1 MLITERQ
8 TVTLF
13 HPPASLALE
22 SGGRLGPITVAY
34 ETYGTYNGAN
44 AVLILHALTG
54 DSHVAGRYR
63 PDDPRPGWWDPL
75 VGPGKAFDTDRYYVI
90 CSNVLGGCQGTTGP
104 ASTNPATGQPYGP
117 DFPVITVRDMVRVQR
132 ALLDRLGI
140 DRVLAV
146 AGGSLGGMQALEWA
160 VQFPD
165 RVAGA
170 IPIGANARFHAQ
182 GIAFNEV
189 QRRAILNDPAWQGG
203 RYYPGPGPTA
213 GLAVA
218 RMLGMITY
226 RSLESMEEQFGRQ
239 VRSGDSDA
247 PWRDFEPRFSV
258 ETYLQHQGEALV
270 RRFDANS
277 YLYLS
282 KAMDLHD
289 VSRGFP
295 SYQAALGRI
304 RARML
309 VVGIRSDLL
318 FPAQQQRDLTAGL
331 LRAGVDARYLEMDS
345 PWGHDAFLVDHHL
358 LAPAIRDFLEEL
370 SQGEQAGEPLR
381 PSAAHPEGGPWE

>member
-1 MLITERQ
+1 MLLTERQ

-13 HPPASLALE
+13 HPPASLTPE

-34 ETYGTYNGAN
+34 ETYGTSNGAN

-63 PDDPRPGWWDPL
+63 PEDPKPGWWDPL
-75 VGPGKAFDTDRYYVI
+75 VGPGKAFDTERYFVV

-104 ASTNPATGQPYGP
+104 ASLDPATGLPYGP
-117 DFPVITVRDMVRVQR
+117 DFPVITVRDMVQVQR
-132 ALLDRLGI
+132 ALVERLGI
-140 DRVLAV
+140 RRLLAV

-165 RVAGA
+165 QVAGS
-170 IPIGANARFHAQ
+170 IPIAANARFHAQ

-189 QRRAILNDPAWQGG
+189 QRRAILNDPAWQAG
-203 RYYPGPGPTA
+203 RYYPGPGPVA

-226 RSLESMEEQFGRQ
+226 RSLQSMEEQFGRQ
-239 VRSGDSDA
+239 VRRGGEDA
-247 PWRDFEPRFSV
+247 PWQDFDPHFSV
-258 ETYLQHQGEALV
+258 ETYLEHQGEALV

-295 SYQAALGRI
+295 SYEAALARI

-318 FPAQQQRDLTAGL
+318 FPPQQQRDLTQDL

-358 LAPAIRDFLEEL
+358 LAPTIRDFLEEL
-370 SQGEQAGEPLR
+370 SQGEEAGEPLR
-381 PSAAHPEGGPWE
+381 PAASHPEGRRWA

>member
-1 MLITERQ
+1 MLLTERQ

-13 HPPASLALE
+13 HPPASLTLE

-63 PDDPRPGWWDPL
+63 PEDPKPGWWDPL
-75 VGPGKAFDTDRYYVI
+75 VGPGKAFDTERYFVV

-104 ASTNPATGQPYGP
+104 ASLDPATGLPYGP
-117 DFPVITVRDMVRVQR
+117 DFPVVTVRDMVQVQR
-132 ALLDRLGI
+132 ALVERLGI
-140 DRVLAV
+140 RRLLAV

-165 RVAGA
+165 QVAGS
-170 IPIGANARFHAQ
+170 IPIAANARFHAQ

-203 RYYPGPGPTA
+203 RYYPGPGPAA

-218 RMLGMITY
+218 RMVGMITY

-239 VRSGDSDA
+239 VRRGGEDA
-247 PWRDFEPRFSV
+247 PWQDFDPHFSV
-258 ETYLQHQGEALV
+258 ETYLEHQGEALV

-295 SYQAALGRI
+295 SHEAALARI

-318 FPAQQQRDLTAGL
+318 FPPQQQRGLTQDLL
-331 LRAGVDARYLEMDS
+331 KAGVDARYLEMDS
-345 PWGHDAFLVDHHL
+345 PWGHDSFLVDHHL
-358 LAPAIRDFLEEL
+358 LAPTIRDFLEEL
-370 SQGEQAGEPLR
+370 SQGEEAGEPLR
-381 PSAAHPEGGPWE
+381 PAASHPEGRRWA